1 MKVYAR
7 QINPEY
13 QESPLFWSDVW
24 PENVVFTG
32 NRHYNE
38 HTIPAWEKLGSVEEV
53 IDSYGPEEWY
63 RNITEA
69 LNDLVPRD
77 DEKGYNTRQVHEWKK
92 LLDEW
97 DIADDECKAE
107 ALSLITG
114 KKYDYTTLRGCS
126 QGEWI
131 DIFYPAE
138 EWGRKP
144 LDCLEMEYFNTGSE
158 WIIHDTETEPE
169 TPEDISGYSVYCY
182 GWDTDSIKDEIKEIT
197 GAEEVVLYEY
207 RYSYGVESWEV
218 A

>member
-7 QINPEY
+7 QINPAY
-13 QESPLFWSDVW
+13 QESPLFLSDVW
-24 PENVVFTG
+24 PENVIFTG
-32 NRHYNE
+32 NRYYNE
-38 HTIPAWEKLGSVEEV
+38 RTIPAWDKLDNVEEV

-63 RNITEA
+63 RNITDA

-77 DEKGYNTRQVHEWKK
+77 DGRGYNTRQVHEWKK
-92 LLDEW
+92 LIDEW
-97 DIADDECKAE
+97 DIADDDCKAE

-126 QGEWI
+126 QDDWI
-131 DIFYPAE
+131 DIFYPVE
-138 EWGRKP
+138 EWDRKS
-144 LDCLEMEYFNTGSE
+144 LECLEMEYFNTGSE
-158 WIIHDTETEPE
+158 WIIHDEETEPE

-182 GWDTDSIKDEIKEIT
+182 GWDTDSIKEEIKEIT

-207 RYSYGVESWEV
+207 SGSYSVDQWNI

>member
-1 MKVYAR
+1 MKVYAK
-7 QINPEY
+7 QVNPAY
-13 QESPLFWSDVW
+13 QESPIYWSDCL
-24 PENVVFTG
+24 PEGIVFTG
-32 NRHYNE
+32 NRDYE
-38 HTIPAWEKLGSVEEV
+38 THTIPAWDKLDNVEEV
-53 IDSYGPEEWY
+53 IDSYGLEEWY

-92 LLDEW
+92 LIDEW
-97 DIADDECKAE
+97 DIADDDCKAE

-114 KKYDYTTLRGCS
+114 KKYDYTTLRGCR
-126 QGEWI
+126 QGDWI

-138 EWGRKP
+138 EWDRKS

-158 WIIHDTETEPE
+158 WIIHDEKKEPE

-207 RYSYGVESWEV
+207 SGSYSVDQWNI

>member
-1 MKVYAR
+1 MKVYAK
-7 QINPEY
+7 QVNPAY
-13 QESPLFWSDVW
+13 QESPIYWSDCL
-24 PENVVFTG
+24 PEGIVFTG
-32 NRHYNE
+32 NRDYE
-38 HTIPAWEKLGSVEEV
+38 THTIPAWDKLDNVDEV

-77 DEKGYNTRQVHEWKK
+77 DGKGYNTRQVHEWKK

-97 DIADDECKAE
+97 DIADDECKAA

-114 KKYDYTTLRGCS
+114 KKYDYTTLRGYS

-131 DIFYPAE
+131 DIFYPVE
-138 EWGRKP
+138 EWDKQA
-144 LDCLEMEYFNTGSE
+144 LYNLEADYFNTGTE
-158 WIIHDTETEPE
+158 WIIHDEETDPE

-182 GWDTDSIKDEIKEIT
+182 GWNTDNIKEEIKEIT

-207 RYSYGVESWEV
+207 SDSCPVDQWNI